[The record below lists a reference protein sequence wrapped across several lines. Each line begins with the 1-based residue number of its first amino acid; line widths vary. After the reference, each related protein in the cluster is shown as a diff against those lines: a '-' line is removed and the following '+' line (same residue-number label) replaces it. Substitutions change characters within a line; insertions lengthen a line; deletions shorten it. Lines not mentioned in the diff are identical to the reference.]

1 MISRIKE
8 VLNDDK
14 SVICFDV
21 DGVLAPIEFGEY
33 THYYAD
39 DELWAEE
46 IENGTDFYKD
56 VRVVKEIKKYIDS
69 KDINR
74 IYVITKVM
82 NEKEFIQKL
91 SFLKES
97 YGILEDHCY
106 MVLKD
111 FDKLSKMYE
120 IRRLYPDLEDKD
132 IVIVDDTVDIL
143 SYVMQNSKFS
153 TVHISTF
160 LK

>member
-1 MISRIKE
+1 MISKIKE
-8 VLNDDK
+8 VLDSDK
-14 SVICFDV
+14 SVIAFDV
-21 DGVLAPIEFGEY
+21 DGVLAPIEYGEY

-39 DELWAEE
+39 DLLWAEE

-56 VRVVKEIKKYIDS
+56 VRVVKELKKYIDS

-91 SFLKES
+91 EFLKNS

-106 MVLKD
+106 MVYKD
-111 FDKLSKMYE
+111 FDKLNKLEE
-120 IRRLYPDLEDKD
+120 IRKLYPDLEDKD
-132 IVIVDDTVDIL
+132 IAIVDDTVDIL
-143 SYVMQNSKFS
+143 SYVMQNSKYS